1 MALSDLEVFN
11 QFTYESITETVA
23 QQVALFNEASAGTI
37 VLRQAANQGD
47 YSDVAFWK
55 NITGLVRRRNAYGSG
70 AVSAKDL
77 EHLLDTSVKVAS
89 GTPPVN
95 MPPSQFTWIQRSPEE
110 AGIVIGEQLAK
121 AMVQDMLNT
130 AILAAYAA
138 MVQTTAILYDATSD
152 SPDTLTHVALQKGAA
167 KFGDRSDAIAAWV
180 THSTPYHNLIANNL
194 ANSTSLFSFGTVNI
208 RADAMGR
215 PFIISDTPS
224 LINVAA
230 TPDTYHVL
238 GLVPGAIVVE
248 QNNDFAQNIETS
260 NGDENILR
268 SYQAEWTYNLGVK
281 GYAWDKGNGSHSP
294 NDGAIGTS
302 GNWDKYASDN
312 KDGPGVIVRV
322 DFA

>member
-1 MALSDLEVFN
+1 MALGDLEVFN
-11 QFTYESITETVA
+11 QYTYESLTETIA
-23 QQVALFNEASAGTI
+23 QQVELFNEAAQGTI

-47 YSDVAFWK
+47 YKDTAFWK

-70 AVSAKDL
+70 SVNAKDL

-121 AMVQDMLNT
+121 AMLQDMLNT
-130 AILAAYAA
+130 GILAAYAA
-138 MVQTTAILYDATSD
+138 MVQTTAILFDNTGQ
-152 SPDTLTHVALQKGAA
+152 SPDTLTYTALQKGAA
-167 KFGDRSDAIAAWV
+167 KFGDRSDAISAWV
-180 THSTPYHNLIANNL
+180 THSTPFHNLMTSNL
-194 ANSTSLFSFGTVNI
+194 ANSGSLFTFGTVNVKS
-208 RADAMGR
+208 DPFGR

-224 LINVAA
+224 LIDTVAN
-230 TPDTYHVL
+230 PDTYHVL
-238 GLVPGAIVVE
+238 GLVPGAIVIE
-248 QNNDFAQNIETS
+248 QNNDFVQNIDTS

-268 SYQAEWTYNLGVK
+268 TYQSEWTYNLGIK
-281 GYAWDKGNGSHSP
+281 GYAWDKGGSHSP

-302 GNWDKYASDN
+302 TNWDKYASDN
-312 KDGPGVIVRV
+312 KDGPGVIVKV